1 MRKKNYASEEA
12 DEYLKELLRVFS
24 EILAQVKKSK
34 QQESPYYDSAD
45 IKRMLNISDSTLHR
59 IRKSEKI
66 PYFRIGRKIFYP
78 KSVFN
83 DDFKNAFRK

>member
-1 MRKKNYASEEA
+1 MRKKNKASEEA
-12 DEYLKELLRVFS
+12 GDDLRELFRIFSELL
-24 EILAQVKKSK
+24 AQLKKSK
-34 QQESPYYDSAD
+34 QHESPYYDSAD

-83 DDFKNAFRK
+83 EDFRNAFRK

>member
-1 MRKKNYASEEA
+1 MRKKNQASEGG
-12 DEYLKELLRVFS
+12 DEYLKELLRIFS
-24 EILAQVKKSK
+24 ELLAHLKKSK